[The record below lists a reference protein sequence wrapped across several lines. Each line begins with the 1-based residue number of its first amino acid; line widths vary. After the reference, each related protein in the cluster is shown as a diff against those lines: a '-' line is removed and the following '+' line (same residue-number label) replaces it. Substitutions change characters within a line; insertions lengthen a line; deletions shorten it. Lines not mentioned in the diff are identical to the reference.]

1 MSDLQDLIA
10 TNAVRAYN
18 EGFERGA
25 TEERD
30 RIITLIRE
38 AQRAAMSKNGGYSK
52 EVAEAFG
59 QEWPLVTGW
68 KDQLIAL
75 IKGEPK

>member
-25 TEERD
+25 TEERE
-30 RIITLIRE
+30 RIIMLLE
-38 AQRAAMSKNGGYSK
+38 KQLA
-52 EVAEAFG
+52 
-59 QEWPLVTGW
+59 
-68 KDQLIAL
+68 QLIQEMRKCDSDDAQMIAAGQVSGFQEAIKL
-75 IKGEPK
+75 IKGEQK

>member
-25 TEERD
+25 TEERE
-30 RIITLIRE
+30 RIIAMAKELAHTDDDRACCDFDEGLLWLIR
-38 AQRAAMSKNGGYSK
+38 K
-52 EVAEAFG
+52 
-59 QEWPLVTGW
+59 
-68 KDQLIAL
+68 
-75 IKGEPK
+75 IKGEQK

>member
-25 TEERD
+25 TEERE
-30 RIITLIRE
+30 RIISMAKNLAHTDDDRACCDFDEGLLWLIRKI
-38 AQRAAMSKNGGYSK
+38 KNG
-52 EVAEAFG
+52 E
-59 QEWPLVTGW
+59 QE
-68 KDQLIAL
+68 
-75 IKGEPK
+75 

>member
-25 TEERD
+25 TEERE
-30 RIITLIRE
+30 RIADILDGWHVSLCRCDVCKAVRE
-38 AQRAAMSKNGGYSK
+38 ISNTIK
-52 EVAEAFG
+52 AE
-59 QEWPLVTGW
+59 Q
-68 KDQLIAL
+68 K
-75 IKGEPK
+75 

>member
-25 TEERD
+25 KEERE
-30 RIITLIRE
+30 RIDEILNGWQVSLCKCDVCKAVRE
-38 AQRAAMSKNGGYSK
+38 IS
-52 EVAEAFG
+52 EA
-59 QEWPLVTGW
+59 
-68 KDQLIAL
+68 
-75 IKGEPK
+75 IKGEQE

>member
-25 TEERD
+25 TEERE
-30 RIITLIRE
+30 RIIKLLEEARE
-38 AQRAAMSKNGGYSK
+38 AQPCGCDDCGDHVWGKAI
-52 EVAEAFG
+52 E
-59 QEWPLVTGW
+59 
-68 KDQLIAL
+68 L
-75 IKGEPK
+75 IKGDQE

>member
-25 TEERD
+25 VEERD
-30 RIITLIRE
+30 RIIELLE
-38 AQRAAMSKNGGYSK
+38 PL
-52 EVAEAFG
+52 AEHSELCELGCYPEDCSADSY
-59 QEWPLVTGW
+59 QYAI
-68 KDQLIAL
+68 QL
-75 IKGEPK
+75 IKGEQ